1 MKLTNQEINKLL
13 LKIEDYP
20 FATSEKLL
28 LSNANKKEIDSLSS
42 KLFQIFKSRGYH
54 FLLTTSY
61 EKEEGDVFNHEEDVF
76 ATKRGLIRI
85 VRTGKGEV
93 LINDYAI
100 TNRKRVMQVNFIEK
114 SKSGELKITKR
125 GLIKK
130 MG

>member
-1 MKLTNQEINKLL
+1 MKPTNKEIVELL

-28 LSNANKKEIDSLSS
+28 LSNANKEEIDSLTLN
-42 KLFQIFKSRGYH
+42 LFGIFKARGYH
-54 FLLTTSY
+54 FLLTASY
-61 EKEEGDVFNHEEDVF
+61 EKEEGDSFNHKEDVF

-85 VRTGKGEV
+85 VRTGQGEV
-93 LINDYAI
+93 FITDSAI
-100 TNRKRVMQVNFIEK
+100 TNRKEVMQVNFIEK
-114 SKSGELKITKR
+114 SKSGDLKITKR

>member
-1 MKLTNQEINKLL
+1 MKLTNQDKLL

-20 FATSEKLL
+20 FTTSEKLL
-28 LSNANKKEIDSLSS
+28 LSSENKEEIDSLTSN
-42 KLFQIFKSRGYH
+42 LFNIFKDRGYH
-54 FLLTTSY
+54 FLLTASY
-61 EKEEGDVFNHEEDVF
+61 EKEEGDSFNHEEDVF

-114 SKSGELKITKR
+114 SKRGVLKITKR